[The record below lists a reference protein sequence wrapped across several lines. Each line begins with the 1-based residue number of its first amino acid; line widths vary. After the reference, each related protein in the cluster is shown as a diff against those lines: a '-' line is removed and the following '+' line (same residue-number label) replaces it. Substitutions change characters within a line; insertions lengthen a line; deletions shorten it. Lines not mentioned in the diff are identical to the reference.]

1 MHATTPRRAA
11 LSLAL
16 AALAAAGLYL
26 LLPRIA
32 GLDDTWNRL
41 REGNIAWLALAL
53 VAELGSYLG
62 YLLLFEAVL
71 APPPARIDRRR
82 ALEIT
87 LAGVAAT
94 RLLATGGAGGI
105 ALTAWALRR
114 SGLETRTI
122 GRRMTTFMVL
132 LYAVFMIGMLA
143 VGVGLQLGLLPGPAP
158 WGLTVVPAAFAGAV
172 ILLAL
177 ALTLIPHDLHA
188 ARRGRVM
195 RWVATASATVGDGV
209 RGALR
214 AVRHPQPRLLGAVAW
229 WAMDIATLWA
239 CLRAFGGLVP
249 LAPLVMAYFVGQL
262 GNLLPLPG
270 GIGGVDGALI
280 GALVGFGTPT
290 GLAIA
295 GVLAYRAF
303 AFWLPTV
310 PGVIAYL
317 RLLRDARLATGP

>member
-1 MHATTPRRAA
+1 MRTLTPRRMAV
-11 LSLAL
+11 SVAL
-16 AALAAAGLYL
+16 AALAAIGLYL
-26 LLPRIA
+26 LLPRLA
-32 GLDDTWNRL
+32 GLDETWQRL
-41 REGNIAWLALAL
+41 SEGDVAWLAVAL
-53 VAELGSYLG
+53 VAEIGSYIG

-71 APPPARIDRRR
+71 ASPPARIDRRR

-114 SGLETRTI
+114 SGLRPQTVGT
-122 GRRMTTFMVL
+122 RMTTFMVL
-132 LYAVFMIGMLA
+132 LYAVFMVVLVLCGF
-143 VGVGLQLGLLPGPAP
+143 GLQLGLFPGPAP
-158 WGLTVVPAAFAGAV
+158 WGLTVVPGIFGAIV
-172 ILLAL
+172 VSGAL
-177 ALTLIPHDLHA
+177 ALTLVPRGLGTSGH
-188 ARRGRVM
+188 GRVL
-195 RWVATASATVGDGV
+195 RWLIVGSTTIADGV

-214 AVRHPQPRLLGAVAW
+214 AAADRDPRVLGAVAW
-229 WAMDIATLWA
+229 WAMDIVTLWA
-239 CLRAFGGLVP
+239 CLRAFGGHPP

-303 AFWLPTV
+303 SFWLPTI
-310 PGVIAYL
+310 PGVVAYA
-317 RLLRDARLATGP
+317 RLLRDARMAGP